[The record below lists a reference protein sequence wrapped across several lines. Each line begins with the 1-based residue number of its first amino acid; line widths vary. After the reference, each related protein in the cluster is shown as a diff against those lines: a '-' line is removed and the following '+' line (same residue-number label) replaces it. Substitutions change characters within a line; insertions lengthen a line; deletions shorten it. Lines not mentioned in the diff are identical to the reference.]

1 MMKLIETPTIHN
13 EIVKLFL
20 EKLEIMTEEE
30 RHEILL
36 AIRWIN
42 HPQYTTK

>member
-1 MMKLIETPTIHN
+1 MERINEPQIYT

-30 RHEILL
+30 RRTIIKTIQL
-36 AIRWIN
+36 IN
-42 HPQYTTK
+42 NPTYII